1 MWSKVPLGDVAVVS
15 WGDTSTT
22 KAAYTPDGF
31 PAFSAS
37 GLDGLLP
44 HADHSEQGVVLSA
57 IGAQCGK
64 TWLTPSEW
72 SCIKNTMWFRA
83 RDDCAVTPFLYYATA
98 DPAMWPRRGAAQPF
112 VSLRD
117 AREMEV
123 FLPPLAIQ
131 RKIVAIL
138 SAYDDLIENNNRRI
152 KLLEEMA
159 QRIYREWFVEFR
171 YPGHEAV
178 PLLDSELG
186 PIPKGWPVARLSEL
200 TTTQYGYTESA
211 VSDPVGPHFLRGMD
225 INKTSF
231 VDWATVPYCPIDDS
245 DHAKYHLE
253 PGDVVIIR
261 MADPGKVGIV
271 ETEIDAVFASY
282 LIRVRPRDASLAP
295 YFLFY
300 LLASARYQ
308 DFVSGASTGT
318 TRKSLSAPLITS
330 FAIARPPAAVQA
342 AFVDAVAPLRRL
354 LNTLVLTNA
363 ALRSARDVLL
373 PRLISGEIEV
383 TDLDIAVPNMAA

>member
-1 MWSKVPLGDVAVVS
+1 MWSKVPLGDVAMVS

-37 GLDGLLP
+37 GLDGMLP
-44 HADHSEQGVVLSA
+44 HADHSEQAVVLSA

-123 FLPPLAIQ
+123 SLPPLGIQ

-138 SAYDDLIENNNRRI
+138 SAYDDLIENNSRRI
-152 KLLEEMA
+152 KVLEEMA

-171 YPGHEAV
+171 YPGHEGVPTVESDLGPMPEGWDLCGLFDVADVTFGFPFKSAHFNTVNGVPVIRIRDIPTGSSATLTTETPSASYTVSNGDILVGMDGEFHMARWSAGRAWLNQRVARFRPTSSRLSRYALYLALEEPIARWNATIVGTTVAHLGKRHLQLVKVAV
-178 PLLDSELG
+178 PPAGVAAHATALLD
-186 PIPKGWPVARLSEL
+186 PIFDEEVL
-200 TTTQYGYTESA
+200 
-211 VSDPVGPHFLRGMD
+211 
-225 INKTSF
+225 
-231 VDWATVPYCPIDDS
+231 
-245 DHAKYHLE
+245 
-253 PGDVVIIR
+253 
-261 MADPGKVGIV
+261 
-271 ETEIDAVFASY
+271 
-282 LIRVRPRDASLAP
+282 
-295 YFLFY
+295 
-300 LLASARYQ
+300 
-308 DFVSGASTGT
+308 
-318 TRKSLSAPLITS
+318 
-330 FAIARPPAAVQA
+330 
-342 AFVDAVAPLRRL
+342 LRR
-354 LNTLVLTNA
+354 VIRS
-363 ALRSARDVLL
+363 LRTARDLLL
-373 PRLISGEIEV
+373 PRLISGELDV
-383 TDLDIAVPNMAA
+383 TDVDIDVSGLAS